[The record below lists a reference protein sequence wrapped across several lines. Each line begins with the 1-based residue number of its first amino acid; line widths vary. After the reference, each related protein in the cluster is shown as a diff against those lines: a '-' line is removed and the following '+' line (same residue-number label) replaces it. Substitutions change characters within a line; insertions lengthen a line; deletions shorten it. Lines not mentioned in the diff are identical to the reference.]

1 MVKNME
7 KIFKLMLAEY
17 NSEFISLIISKKNAL
32 FLRVFIQLLVALILE
47 KKIRTLFFDIS

>member
-1 MVKNME
+1 ME